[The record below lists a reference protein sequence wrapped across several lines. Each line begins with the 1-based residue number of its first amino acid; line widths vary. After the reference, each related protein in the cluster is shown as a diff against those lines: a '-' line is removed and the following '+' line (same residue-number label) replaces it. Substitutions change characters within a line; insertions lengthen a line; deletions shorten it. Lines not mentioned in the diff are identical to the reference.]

1 MEMPGRRSNYALLS
15 QNPDEQFNPQPPPK
29 QPKVAVGFGLAQQ
42 PLYYESHSGEKNKL
56 KSDRAAA
63 FDWDVI
69 DQRMI
74 QAQGHPQQSRIAT
87 APFLGSFGLQKQSS
101 GSSFGESSIS
111 GDYYVP
117 SLSNN
122 DVGISNLSDGA
133 GEFRAKATE
142 VSSTC
147 GGGSSSSK
155 SWAQQTEESYQLQ
168 LALALRL
175 SSEATCADDPN
186 FLDPVPDEAASV
198 ASSSPASAEAI
209 SHRYWVTLQKK
220 KLQLNCFSAL
230 LYYHFFWY
238 YLPDANLS
246 ITEVPE
252 NICFKKK
259 ECYCEFQ
266 EMLVYERKK
275 IVVWMCLSLVL
286 WEG

>member
-15 QNPDEQFNPQPPPK
+15 QNPDEQFYPHPPPK
-29 QPKVAVGFGLAQQ
+29 QPKVAVGFGGGPVAQQ
-42 PLYYESHSGEKNKL
+42 PLYYESHSGEKNKW
-56 KSDRAAA
+56 KSERAAA
-63 FDWDVI
+63 FDWDAI

-74 QAQGHPQQSRIAT
+74 QAQAQPQQSRIAT

-101 GSSFGESSIS
+101 GSSFAESSLS

-117 SLSNN
+117 SLSNT
-122 DVGISNLSDGA
+122 DVGVSTSSDGA

-142 VSSTC
+142 VSFSG

-175 SSEATCADDPN
+175 SSEAACANDPN

-209 SHRYWVTLQKK
+209 SHRFWVTLQK
-220 KLQLNCFSAL
+220 S
-230 LYYHFFWY
+230 Y
-238 YLPDANLS
+238 S
-246 ITEVPE
+246 
-252 NICFKKK
+252 
-259 ECYCEFQ
+259 
-266 EMLVYERKK
+266 
-275 IVVWMCLSLVL
+275 
-286 WEG
+286 